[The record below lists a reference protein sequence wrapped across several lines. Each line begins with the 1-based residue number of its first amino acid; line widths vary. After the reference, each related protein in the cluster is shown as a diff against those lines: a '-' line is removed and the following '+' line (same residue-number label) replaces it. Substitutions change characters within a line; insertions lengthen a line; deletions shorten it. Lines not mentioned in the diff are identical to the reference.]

1 MEDNSTQPQNPQ
13 QQTIIIEREPQQ
25 KNGLGLAGFIL
36 ALVGVFLDW
45 IPVIGWLLWLLGAI
59 FSIIG
64 LFRQPR
70 GFAIAGTVLSFLGF
84 IVLLFV
90 LGVFAAAVGLSL

>member
-1 MEDNSTQPQNPQ
+1 MEEKTTQTQNPQ

-36 ALVGVFLDW
+36 ALIALFLDW
-45 IPVIGWLLWLLGAI
+45 IPLIGWVLWLLGAI

-64 LFRQPR
+64 LFKQPR
-70 GFAIAGTVLSFLGF
+70 GFAIAGFVISFFGL
-84 IVLLFV
+84 IILLVV
-90 LGVFAAAVGLSL
+90 LGVFAAALAL